1 MPQKQSSNRGCLSVW
16 DVRISLCS
24 LIADVLDM
32 YLSVSYARSF
42 WELPSRQWGWQEGGI
57 LIKELVVER
66 GT

>member
-1 MPQKQSSNRGCLSVW
+1 MW